1 LPAYLPS
8 RTNEYPNT
16 NTPSKLPVEITELE
30 GRKIIEKAREKK
42 NGKQP
47 KRRKANNYL
56 NNSPPRL
63 LK

>member
-30 GRKIIEKAREKK
+30 GRKIIEKARGKK
-42 NGKQP
+42 MESSQKEGNQTII
-47 KRRKANNYL
+47 RVIL
-56 NNSPPRL
+56 HL
-63 LK
+63 DC

>member
-42 NGKQP
+42 MESSQKEGNQTII
-47 KRRKANNYL
+47 RVIL
-56 NNSPPRL
+56 HL
-63 LK
+63 DC

>member
-42 NGKQP
+42 WKAAKKKEIKQ
-47 KRRKANNYL
+47 L
-56 NNSPPRL
+56 FE
-63 LK
+63 

>member
-42 NGKQP
+42 MESSQKEGKQTII
-47 KRRKANNYL
+47 
-56 NNSPPRL
+56 
-63 LK
+63 